1 MNNMGLIEDMDP
13 DNMNEVIAAVKK
25 LRDDF
30 DRLMDA
36 VQNFSVFNNTDLES
50 TALDNLKK
58 VFQENQEKWGG

>member
-13 DNMNEVIAAVKK
+13 DNMNEVIAAVKQ

-30 DRLMDA
+30 DRLMAA

>member
-1 MNNMGLIEDMDP
+1 MGLIEDMDP
-13 DNMNEVIAAVKK
+13 DNMNEVIAAVKQ

>member
-1 MNNMGLIEDMDP
+1 VNNMGLIEDMDP
-13 DNMNEVIAAVKK
+13 DNMNEVIAAVKQ

>member
-1 MNNMGLIEDMDP
+1 MSLIEDMDP
-13 DNMNEVIAAVKK
+13 DNMNEVIAAVKQ

-50 TALDNLKK
+50 TALDSLKK

>member
-13 DNMNEVIAAVKK
+13 DNMNEVIAAVKQ

-58 VFQENQEKWGG
+58 VFHENQEKWGG

>member
-13 DNMNEVIAAVKK
+13 DNMNEVIAAVKQ

>member
-1 MNNMGLIEDMDP
+1 MGLIEDMDP
-13 DNMNEVIAAVKK
+13 DNMNEVIATVKQ

-50 TALDNLKK
+50 TAFDSLKK